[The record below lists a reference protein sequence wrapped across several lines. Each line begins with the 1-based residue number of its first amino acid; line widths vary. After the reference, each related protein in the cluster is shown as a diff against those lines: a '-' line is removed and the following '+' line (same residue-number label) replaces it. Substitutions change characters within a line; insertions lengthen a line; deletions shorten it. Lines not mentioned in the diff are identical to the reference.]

1 MAWSHG
7 FNTHNVPDGVPV
19 RTSSFA
25 YLAVRLKCKVDV
37 WKFWKGGSSTPELF
51 YTLDNMHHLDG
62 SLILRGMQWS
72 PEITEEAA
80 LTLLVWGTKCAWI
93 FTLNATVPG
102 LLLARDG
109 KVIIPS
115 LFLRVSR

>member
-1 MAWSHG
+1 MFQVAWSHG
-7 FNTHNVPDGVPV
+7 FNTRNVPDGVPV
-19 RTSSFA
+19 RTSSCA

-37 WKFWKGGSSTPELF
+37 WKFWKGGSTTPELF

-72 PEITEEAA
+72 PETTEEAA

-93 FTLNATVPG
+93 FTLNATIPG
-102 LLLARDG
+102 LLLTRDG
-109 KVIIPS
+109 KVI
-115 LFLRVSR
+115 